1 MTCNSKINL
10 YKHVQNVLSNFFQI
24 ELMSA
29 KMENVYT
36 FLDYVR
42 GGYVML
48 VWCICHMLTMSIL
61 KGNTVKELK

>member
-10 YKHVQNVLSNFFQI
+10 YEHVQNVLSNFFQI

-29 KMENVYT
+29 KMEKIYT

-48 VWCICHMLTMSIL
+48 VWCIYHMLTMSIL
-61 KGNTVKELK
+61 EQQYCKRT